1 MASGDDCLA
10 ACRKVHQM
18 EYTTLGRT
26 GLRVSVAGLGCG
38 GFSRLGLGA
47 GKSEADA
54 IAIIRGALDLGV
66 NLFDTA
72 AAYDTEPALGRAL
85 RGVPREGVVVCTKA
99 PFSVSDPNATPERA
113 VASLDRSLKDLRTDY
128 IDVYQL
134 HGVAPRAYDHA
145 FQVIAPALLREKEK
159 GKFRHLGITETAP
172 GDPDHEAVRRAC
184 RDGVWDVA
192 MVAFHM
198 LHQNARERVFPLTRQ
213 YGVGTLLMF
222 AVRNIFSQPGRLAAT
237 LRELAADGLVPHR
250 LADDPDPLGFLV
262 HAGDRGSGASSLI
275 DAAYRFVRHEPGV
288 DVVLFGTGDMAH
300 LRTNIASLLKPP
312 LPEPDRGR
320 LAELFGHLVG
330 VGLDAP
336 HLTPRR
342 R

>member
-1 MASGDDCLA
+1 
-10 ACRKVHQM
+10 M

-47 GKSEADA
+47 GKSEEHA
-54 IAIIRGALDLGV
+54 IGMIRGALDLGV

-72 AAYDTEPALGRAL
+72 ASYDTEGVLGKALKGVVGRD
-85 RGVPREGVVVCTKA
+85 EVVVCTKA
-99 PFSVSDPNATPERA
+99 PFSVSNPNATPERA
-113 VASLDRSLKDLRTDY
+113 VESLDHSLRELGTDY
-128 IDVYQL
+128 IDVFQL
-134 HGVAPRAYDHA
+134 HGIAPRAYDHA
-145 FQVIAPALLREKEK
+145 FEVIAPALLREKEK
-159 GKFRHLGITETAP
+159 GKFRFLGITETAP
-172 GDPDHEAVRRAC
+172 GDRQHDMMQRAC
-184 RDGVWDVA
+184 GAGIWDVA

-198 LHQNARERVFPLTRQ
+198 LHQNARQRVFPLTRQ

-222 AVRNIFSQPGRLAAT
+222 AVRNIFSQPGRLHQT
-237 LRELAADGLVPHR
+237 MRELAADGLVPQA
-250 LADDPDPLGFLV
+250 LADAPEPLGFLV
-262 HAGDRGSGASSLI
+262 HEGGAASVI

-300 LRTNIASLLKPP
+300 LHTNIASLLKPP
-312 LPEPDRGR
+312 LPEADRAR
-320 LAELFGHLVG
+320 LSDLFGHLVG

>member
-1 MASGDDCLA
+1 
-10 ACRKVHQM
+10 M

-47 GKSEADA
+47 GKSEEHAVG
-54 IAIIRGALDLGV
+54 IIRGALDLGV

-72 AAYDTEPALGRAL
+72 ASYDTEGVLGKAL
-85 RGVPREGVVVCTKA
+85 RGVPREAVVICTKA
-99 PFSVSDPNATPERA
+99 PFSVSSPNATPARA
-113 VASLDRSLKDLRTDY
+113 LESLDHSLTELGTDY

-134 HGVAPRAYDHA
+134 HGIAPRAYDHA
-145 FQVIAPALLREKEK
+145 FAVIAPALLREKEK
-159 GKFRHLGITETAP
+159 GKFRFLGITETAP
-172 GDPDHEAVRRAC
+172 GDPKHDMMQRAS

-198 LHQNARERVFPLTRQ
+198 LHQNARQRVFTLTRQ
-213 YGVGTLLMF
+213 CGVGTLLMF
-222 AVRNIFSQPGRLAAT
+222 AVRNIFSQPGRLQAT
-237 LRELAADGLVPHR
+237 MRELAADGLVPR
-250 LADDPDPLGFLV
+250 ALADNPGPLGFLV
-262 HAGDRGSGASSLI
+262 HDGGASSVI

-300 LRTNIASLLKPP
+300 LHTNIASLLKPP
-312 LPEPDRGR
+312 LPEADRAR
-320 LAELFGHLVG
+320 LGQLFGHLVG

-342 R
+342 G